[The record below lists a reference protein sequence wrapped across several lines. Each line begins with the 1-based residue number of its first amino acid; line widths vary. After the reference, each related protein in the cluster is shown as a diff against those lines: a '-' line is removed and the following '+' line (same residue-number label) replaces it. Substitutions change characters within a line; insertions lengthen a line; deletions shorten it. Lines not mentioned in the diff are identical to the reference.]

1 MRMNGLRQDFEY
13 ALRMLWKY
21 RVASLVCIIALAL
34 GIGANT
40 SIFSM
45 AEAFL
50 LHPVPLD
57 NVDRVVALYN
67 AQPHSAV
74 EKVGISPA
82 TLVEWRSQTK
92 TLDQLAAYAW
102 DGVNFT
108 GDGTP
113 QKVQD
118 YLITPNFFST
128 LGVQPA
134 LGRDFL
140 PEEGQTGKNQEL
152 ILSYGL
158 WERRYAA
165 NPQILGK
172 TVKVDGKPFTVIGV
186 MAKGFDFPLSAEAW
200 LPLAFD
206 PKQTADRDSRW
217 LWVIGRLAPQAT
229 VEQARAE
236 MLTIAH
242 QQAEAFPDSYK
253 GWIVRLDTLGE
264 FATGDLTR
272 QYMLLLLGAVA
283 FVLLIACANVANVQ
297 FARVSG
303 RQKELAVRAAMG
315 AGRGRIVRQLLI
327 ESIVLSLFG
336 AVVGLCLAQWMLVL
350 ILSHMPP
357 DIARY
362 VAGWKTIRLDMGAF
376 LFTFAIAV
384 ASGVLS
390 GIAPSL
396 MTSHANV
403 SETLK
408 ESGRGASSGRSRHRL
423 RGALVVA
430 EISLSLVLLVGAGL
444 LVKGFQALL
453 SANQSSRPE
462 SILTFVL
469 DLPKSPYTEKTSRLN
484 FNERL
489 LTGLASLPNAQSVAT
504 ATAVPYSNGGGTDAE
519 RFNIEGRPVER
530 REDARMAII
539 ETVSPNY
546 FQLMNVG
553 LRDGRFLT
561 ADDTADAN
569 KVTVISRSLAAQNF
583 PGENPLGRKI
593 QVANDESGSW
603 FTIVGVVDD
612 VRYNWVQK
620 EDVPTLYR
628 SYQQN
633 PTYWSMVVV
642 RASGDPMK
650 LVAGVR
656 TQIAAIDPDLPIF
669 EVKTLDRV
677 IIESIIG
684 IAYVAAMMAVI
695 GIIALVLASVG
706 VYGVMSYSVSE
717 RTHEVGIRMAMGAT
731 GAAIHRLIIGDGM
744 RLTVIG
750 IALGLPVA
758 FLLARAMSSLI
769 FGVSASDK
777 FAFIGLPL
785 ILASVAVLAS
795 YLPARRAVRVDPLT
809 ALRYE

>member
-1 MRMNGLRQDFEY
+1 MNGLRQDFEY

-21 RVASLVCIIALAL
+21 RAASLVCAIALAL

-40 SIFSM
+40 AIFSM

-57 NVDRVVALYN
+57 NVDRMVALYN

-74 EKVGISPA
+74 EKLGVAPA
-82 TLVEWRSQTK
+82 TFLEWRAQTK
-92 TLDQLAAYAW
+92 TLQQIAAYSW

-108 GDGTP
+108 GEGVP

-118 YLITPNFFST
+118 YLITTNFFST

-140 PEEGQTGKNQEL
+140 PEEGQPGKNQAL

-158 WERRYAA
+158 WERRYASD
-165 NPQILGK
+165 PHILGK
-172 TVKVDGKPFTVIGV
+172 TVKVDGKAFTVVGV

-200 LPLAFD
+200 LPMGFD
-206 PKQTADRDSRW
+206 PKRSADREERS
-217 LWVIGRLAPQAT
+217 LWVVGRLQPNAT

-242 QQAEAFPDSYK
+242 QQAEAFPDAYK
-253 GWIVRLDTLGE
+253 GWVVRLDTLGE

-272 QYMLLLLGAVA
+272 QYILLLLGAVA

-303 RQKELAVRAAMG
+303 RQKELAVRTAMG
-315 AGRGRIVRQLLI
+315 AGRSRIVRQLLI

-336 AVVGLCLAQWMLVL
+336 ALLGICLAQWMLAL
-350 ILSHMPP
+350 ILAHMPP

-362 VAGWKTIRLDMGAF
+362 VAGWKTIRLDVGAF
-376 LFTFAIAV
+376 LFTFTIAL
-384 ASGVLS
+384 ASGILS

-396 MTSHANV
+396 MSSHTNI

-444 LVKGFQALL
+444 LVKGFHALL
-453 SANQSSRPE
+453 SANQSYQPE
-462 SILTFVL
+462 TILTFNL
-469 DLPKSPYTEKTSRLN
+469 DLPKLQYSENTSRVG
-484 FNERL
+484 FHQRL
-489 LTGLASLPNAQSVAT
+489 LTALATIPGVQTVAT
-504 ATAVPYSNGGGTDAE
+504 ATVVPYANGGGLGTD
-519 RFNIEGRPVER
+519 RFEIEGRPIER
-530 REDARMAII
+530 REDTRTAIV
-539 ETVSPNY
+539 EAVSPSY
-546 FQLMNVG
+546 FHVMNIG
-553 LRDGRFLT
+553 LRDGRLLT
-561 ADDTADAN
+561 EADTAAAT
-569 KVTVISRSLAAQNF
+569 KVAVISRSLATRNF
-583 PGENPLGRKI
+583 GGENPLGKKL
-593 QVANDESGSW
+593 QTANDESASW
-603 FTIVGVVDD
+603 FTIVGIVDD
-612 VRYNWVQK
+612 VRYDWVVK
-620 EDVPTLYR
+620 EDVPTLYF
-628 SYQQN
+628 SYDQR
-633 PTYWSMVVV
+633 PTYYTTGVV
-642 RASGDPMK
+642 RANGDPMK
-650 LVAGVR
+650 LVSAAR
-656 TQIAAIDPDLPIF
+656 AQIAAIDPDLPIF
-669 EVKTLDRV
+669 EVKTLDHV
-677 IIESIIG
+677 IMESIIG
-684 IAYVAAMMAVI
+684 IAYVASMMAAI
-695 GIIALVLASVG
+695 GVIALVLASVG

-731 GAAIHRLIIGDGM
+731 GTAIHRLIIGDGM
-744 RLTVIG
+744 KLTIIG
-750 IALGLPVA
+750 IAFGLPVA

-769 FGVSASDK
+769 FGVSATDK
-777 FAFIGLPL
+777 FSFIGLPL
-785 ILASVAVLAS
+785 ILAAVALLAS